1 MAITPGKP
9 QRVDLGHSPPLGPL
23 PTLDDALTSDIGGG
37 LGGALA
43 KHQRLTSVRPDS
55 AAPVSRVQIRG
66 SPAVSARG
74 MTNASFQTVAL
85 TPSST
90 AGGLDSSA
98 IQRDADISGTYTT

>member
-9 QRVDLGHSPPLGPL
+9 QRVDLGHSPALGPL
-23 PTLDDALTSDIGGG
+23 PTFDDTLMSEAGGG

-43 KHQRLTSVRPDS
+43 KHQRLNSVRTDS
-55 AAPVSRVQIRG
+55 DAPASRVQVAG
-66 SPAVSARG
+66 SPAVSVGG

-90 AGGLDSSA
+90 VGGLDSNVT
-98 IQRDADISGTYTT
+98 QRDAEISGAYTV

>member
-1 MAITPGKP
+1 VAITPGKP

-23 PTLDDALTSDIGGG
+23 PTLDDALTSEIGGG